1 MYDKK
6 VLAAFLE
13 NQSRLYKEPVA
24 ENEEEAKEFLEDV
37 LAVVCKNLKEVR
49 EYMDE
54 EGMDISDMS
63 DDELLEAAE
72 VFAVGDGR
80 FLVVEA

>member
-1 MYDKK
+1 MYDQK
-6 VLAAFLE
+6 VLKAFLE

-24 ENEEEAKEFLEDV
+24 DNEEEAEEFLEDT
-37 LAVVCKNLKEVR
+37 LAVVCKNIKEVR
-49 EYMDE
+49 KYMDE
-54 EGMDISDMS
+54 EGMDVFDMS
-63 DDELLEAAE
+63 DVELLEAAE